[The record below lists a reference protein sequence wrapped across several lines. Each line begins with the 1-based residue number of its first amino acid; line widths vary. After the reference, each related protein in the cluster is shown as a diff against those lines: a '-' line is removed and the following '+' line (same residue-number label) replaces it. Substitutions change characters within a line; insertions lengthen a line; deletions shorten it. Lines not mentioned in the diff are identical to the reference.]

1 MQNNTAANNK
11 RREKDVMKLMMSG
24 KFKVSLENE
33 NSTKEF
39 EVLFDGPKDSPYE
52 GVSNFNSIFDQMI
65 IIQGVWKVRV
75 NLPDLYPYKSPSIGF
90 KNRIYHPNID
100 EV

>member
-1 MQNNTAANNK
+1 
-11 RREKDVMKLMMSG
+11 MKLMMSG

-65 IIQGVWKVRV
+65 II
-75 NLPDLYPYKSPSIGF
+75 
-90 KNRIYHPNID
+90 
-100 EV
+100 